1 MQQEIDFMT
10 VAEVARLLRVD
21 QATVRRW
28 IAGGIL
34 PAYRVGR
41 RKLYIDRKDVHE
53 FVAMSRTQTQ
63 RRQ

>member
-1 MQQEIDFMT
+1 
-10 VAEVARLLRVD
+10 LLRVD
-21 QATVRRW
+21 RATVRRW
-28 IAGGIL
+28 VAAGIL
-34 PAYRVGR
+34 PAYRLG